1 MPQEVFHLD
10 PLFIVKS
17 YLEQNPPATKHLDLI
32 SPLEI
37 LFDQY
42 TQIHSIDNDHIREC
56 FSKIR
61 RLFDQLDPSDFDQV
75 FDAVCELCLEYE
87 HTAFFEGFRIGA
99 HLILEL
105 NHSDNHETVQ

>member
-1 MPQEVFHLD
+1 MD
-10 PLFIVKS
+10 PHFIVKS
-17 YLEQNPPATKHLDLI
+17 YLEQNPPATGYPDFS

-42 TQIHSIDNDHIREC
+42 TQIHSIENDHIREC

-61 RLFDQLDPSDFDQV
+61 HLFDRLDPCDFDQV

-87 HTAFFEGFRIGA
+87 HVAFFEGFRIGA
-99 HLILEL
+99 YLILEL
-105 NHSDNHETVQ
+105 NHSDNHETTQ